1 MAGNQAIHVNPP
13 NAQEHISTNG
23 SDWLWAA
30 FSIQAFSFL
39 AAFVALVA
47 RPRGTRLF
55 HNIALVIMAT
65 SSVAYFSMASDL
77 GATPIE
83 TEFRNEATRQV
94 WYVRYIQWFINW
106 PLLVLSCLLATGL
119 SLSDI
124 LTTMF
129 MAVLVVIAWL
139 VGALVHTSYKW
150 GYFVFG
156 LFALIFVWFQLL
168 VHAPQTNFASPTT
181 ISKPYW
187 LGAAYLFFILLT
199 YPICWGCSEGGNVIT
214 VTSEMI
220 WYGILDICAGP
231 GFFLLFFLNLRKID
245 YATFGFQSGKWVEG
259 APVASSEKPRV

>member
-1 MAGNQAIHVNPP
+1 M
-13 NAQEHISTNG
+13 
-23 SDWLWAA
+23 
-30 FSIQAFSFL
+30 
-39 AAFVALVA
+39 
-47 RPRGTRLF
+47 
-55 HNIALVIMAT
+55 
-65 SSVAYFSMASDL
+65 
-77 GATPIE
+77 
-83 TEFRNEATRQV
+83 
-94 WYVRYIQWFINW
+94 
-106 PLLVLSCLLATGL
+106 SCLLATGL

-129 MAVLVVIAWL
+129 MALLVVVTWL

-156 LFALIFVWFQLL
+156 LFGLIFVWLVAPFDPYFIAHTYFCRFQLL

-187 LGAAYLFFILLT
+187 LSAAYLFFILLT

-245 YATFGFQSGKWVEG
+245 YAAFGFQSGKWVEG